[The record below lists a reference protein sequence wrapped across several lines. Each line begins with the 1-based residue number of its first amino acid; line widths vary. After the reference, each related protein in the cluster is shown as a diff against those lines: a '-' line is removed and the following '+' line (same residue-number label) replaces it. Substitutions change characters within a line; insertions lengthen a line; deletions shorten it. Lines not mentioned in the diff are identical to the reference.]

1 MAIQFEHYVTDSM
14 LDLSQATQG
23 LQNGELTSEDL
34 KMLQL
39 FLQRNLGRVL
49 NLKPLIEQIY
59 RFVNSFCSSLHQP
72 LISI

>member
-1 MAIQFEHYVTDSM
+1 MTTTFNNAPAPEQKPGASIDSS
-14 LDLSQATQG
+14 LA
-23 LQNGELTSEDL
+23 E
-34 KMLQL
+34 
-39 FLQRNLGRVL
+39 RLGRVL